1 MVATSNPDEPSFSDP
16 KKKKLFG
23 GFSQVHRKGLPIVK
37 GQRACDE
44 EPEHRS
50 VGES

>member
-16 KKKKLFG
+16 KKKNG

-50 VGES
+50 VGKS